1 MSNVTIGIGLQYG
14 DEGKGKIFDKVVN
27 ADVWARFNAGSNAG
41 HGLEIDGHLFT
52 THGLPCGVFRDA
64 ELYIG
69 SGCVL
74 NSTKVIA
81 EINEANELIAKL
93 QRDHPELKNLE
104 SRLFISPH
112 ASLVKP
118 HSIVLDKLTG
128 GDIGTTGNG
137 IGHTYADQAL
147 RTRSG
152 RTVNIKF
159 GEFLSKP
166 EFYRKQLLEEFM
178 STPLHL
184 TEKIDNLHV
193 IDEFYEN
200 TLKLKDF
207 ICNDP
212 NLLDDRISQGKSV
225 FMEGANSIML
235 DVIKGYVPY
244 VTGSRTLAGAAYSG
258 GDLPPR
264 HKAKVIGVAKA
275 IQSRVGHGPM
285 IGEYG
290 GALSEE
296 YCMKDEG
303 RAHQKA
309 FEKANFNP
317 EELLKS
323 GDDFKIGQAIRII
336 TKEYG
341 ASTGRPR
348 RLGILDL
355 VMLRESCRA
364 NSVEELYI
372 TKVDCLE
379 LFSRTHLPGIPVI
392 VGYNID
398 GEIKHHL
405 PFTLHETLRAK
416 PIVEYISHIRDKN
429 LSNIRHFKDL
439 PKSVCV
445 LIHYIEEFTKTR
457 IAGIGVGPGRDDFV
471 PIPTRVNSIFS

>member
-27 ADVWARFNAGSNAG
+27 ADVWFRFNAGSNAG
-41 HGLEIDGHLFT
+41 HGLKIGNHDFV
-52 THGLPCGVFRDA
+52 THALPCGVFRKA
-64 ELYIG
+64 SLYIG

-74 NSTKVIA
+74 NPNKIVA
-81 EINEANELIAKL
+81 EISEANALISV
-93 QRDHPELKNLE
+93 LKEEGIELE
-104 SRLFISPH
+104 SLEKRLKISPY

-118 HSIVLDKLTG
+118 HSILLDKLTG
-128 GDIGTTGNG
+128 GEIGTTGNG

-147 RTRSG
+147 RMSNG
-152 RTVNIKF
+152 NLANIKF
-159 GEFLSKP
+159 AEFLTNP
-166 EFYRKQLLEEFM
+166 EKFRDQLWKEFVNVQGLSGAKSETDRLIDDFVDNTIKLGNYLCDNPNFLEDQINE
-178 STPLHL
+178 
-184 TEKIDNLHV
+184 
-193 IDEFYEN
+193 
-200 TLKLKDF
+200 
-207 ICNDP
+207 
-212 NLLDDRISQGKSV
+212 GKSA
-225 FMEGANSIML
+225 FGEGANSYKL
-235 DVIKGYVPY
+235 DVIKGDGPFC
-244 VTGSRTLAGAAYSG
+244 TSSRTLAGAAYSG

-275 IQSRVGHGPM
+275 IQSRVGSGPM

-290 GALSEE
+290 GRASEE

-355 VMLRESCRA
+355 VLLRESCRA

-398 GEIKHHL
+398 EEIKHHL
-405 PFTLHETLRAK
+405 PFTLHDTLRAK
-416 PIVEYISHIRDKN
+416 PIVEYIPHIRDKN